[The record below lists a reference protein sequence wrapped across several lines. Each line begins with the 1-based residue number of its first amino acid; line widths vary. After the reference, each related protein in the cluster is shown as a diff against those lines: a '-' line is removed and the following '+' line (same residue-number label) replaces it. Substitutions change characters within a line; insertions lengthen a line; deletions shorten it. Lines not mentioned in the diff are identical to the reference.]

1 MPEAKA
7 HSAQDPS
14 RHIYRHETYLYTR
27 ERNYTHTHN
36 LLPSSCSA
44 SLLIPPILS
53 RSALPPLNPNKLA
66 FGQEIGPINHQ
77 RSRRQQRDGVPLAF
91 RSAFLLSAARCGPA
105 RFPHAV
111 WGSPLT
117 FHPCR
122 REWGRGGGGGG
133 DHPVGVLGG
142 PLELG
147 RPRGEGLS
155 PEVDIIMVG

>member
-27 ERNYTHTHN
+27 ERNYTHTQPSAVI
-36 LLPSSCSA
+36 LLGV
-44 SLLIPPILS
+44 SLDLPILS
-53 RSALPPLNPNKLA
+53 RSALPPLNPNKPA

-77 RSRRQQRDGVPLAF
+77 CSRRQQRDGVSLAF

-133 DHPVGVLGG
+133 TTQ
-142 PLELG
+142 LE
-147 RPRGEGLS
+147 S
-155 PEVDIIMVG
+155 